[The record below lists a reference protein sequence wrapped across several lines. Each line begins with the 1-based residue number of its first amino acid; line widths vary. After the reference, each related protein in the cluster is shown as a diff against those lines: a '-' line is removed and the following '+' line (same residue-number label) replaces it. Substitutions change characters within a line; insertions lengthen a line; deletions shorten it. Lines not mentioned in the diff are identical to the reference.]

1 MPIARRSLLLQ
12 ASAAAAAASTP
23 KLPDTANFR
32 VHEFETCLNA
42 GRWHPMS
49 KGAREAANRYQEYKE
64 RGIWDRGPKA
74 NGGSQ
79 AKTKAL
85 FAKLIGAS
93 EDEIAFVQ
101 STTAGENLVVQSLG
115 LDRATSGNIV
125 TDGLHFEGSLYLYSA
140 LRKRG
145 MDVRLVRP
153 REWRVDVKDIE
164 RAINRDTR
172 LVAVSLVSY
181 INGFEHDV
189 RAICDIAHR
198 HGALVYVDI
207 IQAAGA
213 VPIDIKAL
221 DADFCATASY
231 KWLMGD
237 FGLGFLYVK
246 KELLGTRVARPVYS
260 YRQLTTFENHMF
272 PHDRPNAEIVSYE
285 TANTAAGY
293 YEQGTLA
300 NGVSEVLSY
309 SLQYIQDLGVAN
321 IHKYS
326 QGLIA
331 ELRREMPK
339 LGFPCI
345 TPESG
350 RGPLVAFA
358 LSDPAA
364 TVEKLQRANIDVT
377 VSGHRMRVSPSVYN
391 TAADLDR
398 LFRVLK

>member
-1 MPIARRSLLLQ
+1 
-12 ASAAAAAASTP
+12 
-23 KLPDTANFR
+23 
-32 VHEFETCLNA
+32 
-42 GRWHPMS
+42 MS
-49 KGAREAANRYQEYKE
+49 NGAREAANRYQEYKQ

-79 AKTKAL
+79 AKTRAL
-85 FAKLIGAS
+85 FAKLINAS

-125 TDGLHFEGSLYLYSA
+125 TDGLHFEGSLYLYSE

-153 REWRVDVKDIE
+153 RGWQVDLKDIE

-172 LVAVSLVSY
+172 LVAISLISY
-181 INGFEHDV
+181 INGFQHDV
-189 RAICDIAHR
+189 RSICDIAHR

-213 VPIDIKAL
+213 MPIDIKAL
-221 DADFCATASY
+221 DADFAATASY

-237 FGLGFLYVK
+237 FGLGFLYVR
-246 KELLGTRVARPVYS
+246 KELLGTRVARPVHS
-260 YRQLTTFENHMF
+260 YRQLTAFDNHMF
-272 PHDRPNAEIVSYE
+272 PKDRPNDEIVSYE
-285 TANTAAGY
+285 AASTAAGF

-300 NGVSEVLSY
+300 NPVSEVLSY

-321 IHKYS
+321 IHRYS
-326 QGLIA
+326 HALIG
-331 ELRREMPK
+331 ELRREVPK
-339 LGFPCI
+339 LGLPCI
-345 TPESG
+345 TPENAQ
-350 RGPLVAFA
+350 GPLVAFE

-364 TVEKLQRANIDVT
+364 TSAKLQQANVDVT
-377 VSGHRMRVSPSVYN
+377 ISGHRMRVSPSVYN
-391 TAADLDR
+391 TPADLGR
-398 LFRVLK
+398 LFRALK